1 MISFLRRKLS
11 TWVALGLFGIIL
23 IAFIVTGVN
32 LPDGSSIGS
41 LGGNPDAPARVGGE
55 DVSGQDVLQRTQA
68 QFEAARR
75 QNPDLTLAAFVRS
88 GAVDQTVEQILNVR
102 ALESFAND
110 EGMFVSRRLVDA
122 EIANIPAFR
131 GPTGQFDRNAF
142 LAVLAQQ
149 KLSESMVRQDIARDK
164 LATMIAVPLSAG
176 VRVPATLASPFAAAQ
191 LEQRSGVVIAV
202 PNSAI
207 PFGKSASDAEI
218 QAYYKQNQSLYT
230 APESRFIRYA
240 RFDRSR
246 FAKLAVPSEAEIAKA
261 YKDRSAQYAGKETRI
276 LTQVIVPDQA
286 KASSIAAKVK
296 AGSSIEAAAKAAGSE
311 ATTLSEQDKAAF
323 SGLSSAAVADA
334 AFAAAQ
340 GAVTAPGKSG
350 LGWHVV
356 RVDKINKTAA
366 KPISAVRAEL
376 SAELAKG
383 KTDGLIADFITKIE
397 DAIASGATF
406 DDVVKADGL
415 TVEASPAI
423 DAQGA
428 GVAGDYKLPA
438 EFSQIL
444 RDAFQAELDDDPAV
458 IALPGNEAYV
468 VYDLDRIIAAAPR
481 PLAEVRNKVAADIEN
496 NRASAAARAIASAI
510 QAKLDKGVPVAE
522 AVRGAGIALPTPKS
536 ISVRRLEL
544 SLEQGNVPAST
555 EALFAL
561 RKQKS
566 RLVEESDKKGWA
578 VVYLSDI
585 KRPETAE
592 QAGLVQV
599 QQRQM
604 ARAIGEEYSIQFTRA
619 VRAMVGAKVHPDAI
633 AKLKRDIGG
642 TAGQ

>member
-23 IAFIVTGVN
+23 IAFVVTGVS
-32 LPDGSSIGS
+32 LPDGSGVGS
-41 LGGNPDAPARVGGE
+41 LGGNADAPARVGGQ

-68 QFEAARR
+68 QYDAARR
-75 QNPDLTLAAFVRS
+75 QDPDLTLSAFVRS

-122 EIANIPAFR
+122 EIANIAAFR

-142 LAVLAQQ
+142 LAILAQQ
-149 KLSESMVRQDIARDK
+149 KLSEILVRQDIARDK

-191 LEQRSGVVIAV
+191 LEQRSGLVIAV
-202 PNSAI
+202 PNSAV
-207 PFGKSASDAEI
+207 PSGKSATDAEI
-218 QAYYKQNQSLYT
+218 LAYYKQNPSLYT
-230 APESRFIRYA
+230 APESRIIRYA

-276 LTQVIVPDQA
+276 LTQVIVPDLA
-286 KASSIAAKVK
+286 TAAVIAARINT
-296 AGSSIEAAAKAAGSE
+296 GTSIEAAAKAAGSE
-311 ATTLSEQDKAAF
+311 ATTLSAQDKAAF
-323 SGLSSAAVADA
+323 SGLSSTAVAQA
-334 AFAAAQ
+334 AFATAQ
-340 GAVTAPGKSG
+340 GAVSAPNKSG

-356 RVDKINKTAA
+356 RVDKIVKTSA
-366 KPISAVRAEL
+366 KPLSDVRAEL

-383 KTDGLIADFITKIE
+383 KTDGLVADFVTKIE
-397 DAIASGATF
+397 DSIAGGATL
-406 DDVVKADGL
+406 DDVVKAEAL
-415 TVEASPAI
+415 VVEASPAI
-423 DAQGA
+423 DVGGA
-428 GVAGDYKLPA
+428 AVVGDYKLPA
-438 EFSQIL
+438 EFAQVL
-444 RDAFQAELDDDPAV
+444 RDAFQAVLDDDPAV
-458 IALPGNEAYV
+458 IALPGNDAYV
-468 VYDLDRIIAAAPR
+468 LYDLDRITPAAPR
-481 PLAEVRNKVAADIEN
+481 PLAEVRSKVASDIEN
-496 NRASAAARAIASAI
+496 NRASAAARAIANAI
-510 QAKLDKGVPVAE
+510 QAKLSKGVAAAE
-522 AVRGAGIALPTPKS
+522 AIRGAGISLPAPKS

-544 SLEQGNVPAST
+544 SLEQGRVPATT

-561 RKQKS
+561 RKQQA
-566 RLVEESDKKGWA
+566 RLVEDSDKRGWS

-619 VRAMVGAKVHPDAI
+619 VRAMVGARANPAAI
-633 AKLKRDIGG
+633 GKLKRDLGG
-642 TAGQ
+642 ATGQ